1 MSIFWNGSSWDLSNY
16 LFSPSFPIIFITL
29 IPATGVY
36 YTNVNG
42 NTIYANTT
50 LYTPNLPSFGS
61 AWECVAYNGSNTLF
75 ATNAQTSAGFLFYY
89 YDQNVGITI
98 NGGGNVFRNQS
109 SSVSTNCLLTNIN
122 SAVEMIWNSTLGAW
136 FVISQEGCSFS

>member
-1 MSIFWNGSSWDLSNY
+1 MSIFWNGSSWDLNNY
-16 LFSPSFPIIFITL
+16 LFSPVSSITSITL

-36 YTNVNG
+36 YTILNSIA
-42 NTIYANTT
+42 IYANTT
-50 LYTPNLPSFGS
+50 QYTPNLPPVGS
-61 AWECVAYNGSNTLF
+61 SWNCVAYNGSQTLF
-75 ATNAQTSAGFLFYY
+75 ATNIQTTAGFLFYY

-98 NGGGNVFRNQS
+98 DGGGNVFRNQT